1 MSQESAELTTNL
13 TINDLK
19 VIASLIEACSI
30 KGVFRASELSL
41 VGGVYDKLA
50 SIVSSVKENK

>member
-1 MSQESAELTTNL
+1 MSTDNTELTTNL

-19 VIASLIEACSI
+19 ILASLVEACST
-30 KGVFRASELSL
+30 KGIFRASELSL
-41 VGGVYDKLA
+41 VGSVYDKLA